1 MEYSINFKPSKASF
15 LQKKILFSFPL
26 KINRQLVKMFPASWM
41 SYRLN
46 EGGSVHPSESVSIR
60 LNRR

>member
-26 KINRQLVKMFPASWM
+26 KINRQLVKMFPPSWM
-41 SYRLN
+41 SYGLN
-46 EGGSVHPSESVSIR
+46 EGDRFNCPNLCIFA
-60 LNRR
+60 